1 MANSVI
7 NGPNQR
13 NVIIDGVSCR
23 SEDDID
29 NALRGMILDNFKG
42 IKWLNLNVN
51 VSGLP
56 LGGGQWTVLMSQI
69 STTYCTF
76 IAFIYSSSGCVIRG
90 RSLIN
95 GNLTSWKDIA

>member
-13 NVIIDGVSCR
+13 NVIIDSVSCW

-29 NALRGMILDNFKG
+29 NALRGMISDNFKG
-42 IKWLNLNVN
+42 IKWLNLNVS
-51 VSGLP
+51 VGGLS
-56 LGGGQWTVLMSQI
+56 LYGGQWTVLMSQI

-76 IAFIYSSSGCVIRG
+76 IAFIYSNSGCVIRG
-90 RSLIN
+90 ISLIN